1 MAYWASSYHQGA
13 EASGQRPA
21 KRTREGSPSDVAF
34 MMPQRPPMLPMLPL
48 PPTPQASTPLVRTA
62 QAVPPPPMI
71 PGYQQQLEAD
81 LQSLSGEAAKQLLLQ
96 YAPLLPALARGV
108 MDKCHSQRLQ
118 EMQVN
123 RNYDSYPK
131 EVDYILNNKYSQLS
145 SSKLFEI
152 SGDVELEIE
161 ELLKRMV
168 ADIQPHSSYESKYNA
183 AENMLRIFEEV
194 MDSDDEL
201 RHELHQN
208 CHGWDELFLK
218 LFACFTVE
226 ELRWLAV
233 EPVGYRKHAWSER
246 LRLFVGEARALEFV
260 EGVDEAYDRLQKSAP
275 EA

>member
-1 MAYWASSYHQGA
+1 
-13 EASGQRPA
+13 
-21 KRTREGSPSDVAF
+21 
-34 MMPQRPPMLPMLPL
+34 
-48 PPTPQASTPLVRTA
+48 
-62 QAVPPPPMI
+62 MI

-131 EVDYILNNKYSQLS
+131 KVYRMYTGMSLRQWQDYILNKKYSQLS

-218 LFACFTVE
+218 LFACFTAE
-226 ELRWLAV
+226 ELWRLAV
-233 EPVGYRKHAWSER
+233 EPVGYRKQAWSER
-246 LRLFVGEARALEFV
+246 LRLFVGEARALQFV
-260 EGVDEAYDRLQKSAP
+260 EGVDEAYDILQKSAP